1 MKTRIG
7 EIVKL
12 GLKPVILMFAE
23 TALLAA
29 MVLGLVKFGL
39 V

>member
-12 GLKPVILMFAE
+12 GWRPVILMLAE
-23 TALLAA
+23 TVLLAA
-29 MVLGLVKFGL
+29 MVLALLKSGLV
-39 V
+39 